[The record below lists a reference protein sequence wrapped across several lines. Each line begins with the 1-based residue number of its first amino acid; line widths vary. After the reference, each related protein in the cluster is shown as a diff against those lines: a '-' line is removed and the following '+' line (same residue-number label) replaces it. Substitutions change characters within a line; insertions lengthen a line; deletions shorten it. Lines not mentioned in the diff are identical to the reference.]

1 MRRADSMDVIVSGAT
16 GLVGSVLTR
25 NLAAAGHRVRRLVRV
40 PPAPNSRDV
49 FWDPGRGVLDPAS
62 LRGVEA
68 AVHLAGENIAA
79 GRWTEAKKNSI
90 RESRTRGTRL
100 VAEALARLS
109 PPPRVLVSASAVGYY
124 GSRGSE
130 VLTERSVPGRGFL
143 AEVCR
148 DWEAASAP
156 ASAAGIRTVTLRFGV
171 VLSPDGGMLAKVL
184 VPFRL
189 GLGGRVGNGEQF
201 MSWIEIGDL
210 ARVIEHALETH
221 SLSGAVNA
229 VSPHPATNREF
240 TETLGRVLSRP
251 TVFPVPAL
259 GARLAFGEMAEEMLL
274 ASTRV
279 EPERLLDSGFVFRYP
294 TLESA
299 LRHLLMRK
307 S

>member
-1 MRRADSMDVIVSGAT
+1 MDVIVSGAT
-16 GLVGSVLTR
+16 GLVGAALTR
-25 NLAAAGHRVRRLVRV
+25 DLAAAGHYVRRFVRV
-40 PPAPNSRDV
+40 PSAPNSRDV
-49 FWDPGRGVLDPAS
+49 FWDPDRGILDAGS

-68 AVHLAGENIAA
+68 AIHLAGESIAS
-79 GRWTEAKKNSI
+79 GRWTAAKKNSI

-100 VAEALARLS
+100 IAETLARVS
-109 PPPRVLVSASAVGYY
+109 PLPRVLLSASAVGYY

-156 ASAAGIRTVTLRFGV
+156 AAAAGIRTVTLRFGV
-171 VLSPDGGMLAKVL
+171 VLSPAGGMLAKVL

-189 GLGGRVGNGEQF
+189 GLGGRVGDGEQF

-210 ARVIEHALETH
+210 VRVIGHALETK
-221 SLSGAVNA
+221 SLTGAVNA

-251 TVFPVPAL
+251 TVFPVPAFA
-259 GARLAFGEMAEEMLL
+259 ARIAFGEMADEMLL

-279 EPERLLDSGFVFRYP
+279 EPERLLDSGFVFRHP